1 MKIKMH
7 TLLNRLTLWL
17 IVPIIAVASVVIF
30 EKAANDTMKIV
41 GIVLMAGLLA
51 FSVWLFLAKYCIFD
65 YAVFSDEGI
74 ELRSPFKKK
83 AFYKYNE
90 VIACAA
96 CYTSVAQCKDY
107 LSFTDKSYNAVVRE
121 IDTSKGGNLIAV
133 NKLKVVYV
141 PATKEIVE
149 FLNQKFDLQW
159 YGNN

>member
-1 MKIKMH
+1 
-7 TLLNRLTLWL
+7 LL
-17 IVPIIAVASVVIF
+17 IFPIIAVASFLIF
-30 EKAANDTMKIV
+30 EKAANDLTKI
-41 GIVLMAGLLA
+41 IDLALMVSVLA
-51 FSVWLFLAKYCIFD
+51 FSVWLFLSKYCIFD

-83 AFYKYNE
+83 AFYKYDE

-121 IDTSKGGNLIAV
+121 IDTSKRGNVIAV

-141 PATKEIVE
+141 PATNEIVE
-149 FLNQKFDLQW
+149 FLN
-159 YGNN
+159 